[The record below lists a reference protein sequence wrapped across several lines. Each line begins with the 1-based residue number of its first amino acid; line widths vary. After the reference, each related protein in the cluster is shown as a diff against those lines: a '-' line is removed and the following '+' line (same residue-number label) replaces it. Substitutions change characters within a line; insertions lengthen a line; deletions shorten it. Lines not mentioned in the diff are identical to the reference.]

1 MPHLE
6 RSGATLYYEIAGP
19 RSAPGILLLH
29 AGVATLR
36 MWDPVVPT
44 LSDNHF
50 VICVDSRGFGSST
63 AHDGEF
69 SDRAD
74 ALALLDELGIDSC
87 TVVGSARGA
96 GIAIDLAL
104 ESPERVAGLV
114 TIGGGPGGFPVVE
127 PTTVENH
134 LFDRLD
140 VAFLEQ
146 DWKALNELEVRLLS
160 IGATRDQSQLNEE
173 FVELAYRLN
182 RANLVHVGQRLQPLP
197 LDPPAWDRLT
207 DITAP
212 TLVTVGDFDLTETLA
227 AFEYLASTIVE
238 ADSARFTESAH
249 LPSVEQADD
258 FTALIT
264 DWLVRYSL

>member
-1 MPHLE
+1 MA
-6 RSGATLYYEIAGP
+6 R
-19 RSAPGILLLH
+19 
-29 AGVATLR
+29 
-36 MWDPVVPT
+36 
-44 LSDNHF
+44 
-50 VICVDSRGFGSST
+50 
-63 AHDGEF
+63 
-69 SDRAD
+69 
-74 ALALLDELGIDSC
+74 C
-87 TVVGSARGA
+87 TVIGSARGV

-104 ESPERVAGLV
+104 DAPSRVAGLV

-127 PTTVENH
+127 PSAAENH

-146 DWKALNELEVRLLS
+146 DWRTLNELEVRLLS
-160 IGATRDQSQLNEE
+160 IGATRDQSLLGAE
-173 FVELAYRLN
+173 FVELAYQLN
-182 RANLVHVGQRLQPLP
+182 RANLGHSGERLRSLP

-207 DITAP
+207 EITVP

-238 ADSARFTESAH
+238 ADSARFTASAH